1 MCVTFI
7 SVYILPP
14 SVHGN
19 VQVKMNADF
28 TKKDFCI
35 LTLRWLRDSEPTTLS
50 RLEIGLRRILTV
62 GGEREVDILVNMR
75 ADLSQQFWACSQV
88 ERCVDQVLT
97 LLKGQKWSFS
107 GK

>member
-14 SVHGN
+14 SVRGN

-28 TKKDFCI
+28 TKKGF
-35 LTLRWLRDSEPTTLS
+35 LYLHTEPITLS
-50 RLEIGLRRILTV
+50 RLEIGLRHILTV

-97 LLKGQKWSFS
+97 LLKGQKWSFP